1 MPIEEHLKELRAQ
14 RFAPRAS
21 GEFLRRVGSVVRG
34 DLLANPGAVRSIGTL
49 AVVYFA
55 GAFLAAIALA
65 FAFDRGLAER
75 FLIDTSL
82 WMLASFTVVMM
93 LVGKLRDEQG
103 FRLSGLNLPLMLTLL
118 RTALVPG
125 TCLFLVQRHFA
136 LALVTYVIACLS
148 DVLDGYLA
156 RRWHQ
161 TTPLGKVLD
170 PLVDIVFNLAMLSGL
185 TAAGLL
191 SRWVFWVGVTR
202 YSSLLVGVSLLYLF
216 CGPVRIA
223 PTSFGRMSGVMMSS
237 LIALFTLLYAIR
249 GGMALG
255 IQGLT
260 EIALGVLL
268 AATTIQMIG
277 VGWYNLRMLTGQ
289 ARAAGAV
296 VDDVRWGTR

>member
-1 MPIEEHLKELRAQ
+1 MPIDEHLKELRAR
-14 RFAPRAS
+14 RFAPRACVAVV
-21 GEFLRRVGSVVRG
+21 RHVGAIVRG
-34 DLLANPGAVRSIGTL
+34 DLLANPSAVRSIGTL
-49 AVVYFA
+49 ALVYFA
-55 GAFLAAIALA
+55 AAFLAAIAIA
-65 FAFDRGLAER
+65 FAFDRDLAEH
-75 FLIDTSL
+75 FLLDTSL
-82 WMLASFTVVMM
+82 WMLGSFAFVMM

-103 FRLSGLNLPLMLTLL
+103 FRLSGLNFPLMLTLL
-118 RTALVPG
+118 RIALVPG

-136 LALVTYVIACLS
+136 LALITYVIACLS

-156 RRWHQ
+156 RRWKQ

-191 SRWVFWVGVTR
+191 SRWVFWMGVAR
-202 YSSLLVGVSLLYLF
+202 YGSLLVGVTGLYLCF
-216 CGPVRIA
+216 GPVRIA
-223 PTSFGRMSGVMMSS
+223 PTSFGRMSGVVMSS

-255 IQGLT
+255 ITSLT
-260 EIALGVLL
+260 EIGLGVLL

-277 VGWYNLRMLTGQ
+277 VGWYNLRMLTGH

-296 VDDVRWGTR
+296 VDDVRWGSR